1 MDCKPLG
8 WQKGPHRGWYV
19 GHGELVAHS
28 GSPVAKAFTG
38 GDLGEYF
45 RGKCPGRYN
54 SLDFE
59 KYRRLAREE
68 NGTIHIR
75 TVNCLV
81 ISKLH

>member
-1 MDCKPLG
+1 MFQRREMHCK
-8 WQKGPHRGWYV
+8 
-19 GHGELVAHS
+19 
-28 GSPVAKAFTG
+28 
-38 GDLGEYF
+38 
-45 RGKCPGRYN
+45 YN